1 MTISLNS
8 SLYSV
13 IGDNMK
19 KAIIK
24 FIFPLLVGLLLG
36 CYLYKT
42 ELLNL
47 FNTYSISIFQ
57 VGYYD
62 DLNMAL
68 TKQKEIE
75 NSIIM
80 NDGNNYR
87 VVVSILKDENAIDK
101 MANYLTKQII
111 TYNIKQISISDVTF
125 INMLNNYE
133 QLLINSKEE
142 IYENINKQIL
152 NSYI

>member
-101 MANYLTKQII
+101 MANYLTKQNI